1 MDLNTICKA
10 AVKAG
15 ASDIHLKAGAPPI
28 VRVDGHMQ
36 PLERQD
42 PLQADALGK
51 MAWNILSPSQ
61 RDRFKANLDIDLS
74 WTVSGLGR
82 FRVNVF
88 RQRHAIGMVL
98 RIIPD
103 KVKTIDELRLPKVIH
118 DIAKKP
124 RGLVLVTGITG
135 SGKSTT
141 LASIVEEINQNQ
153 ARHIV
158 TIEDPIEF
166 VFTDAKSLINQR
178 EVGADT
184 LNFANALRAAMR
196 QDPDVILVG
205 ELRDKETV
213 KIALSAAETG
223 HLVLSTLHTLD
234 AAETINRIVGFF
246 EPHHHKQV
254 RNQLGSVLQATLS
267 QRLIPTKFGGRVAA
281 VEVMRNTGVITD
293 CIIDPTRLTEIPDLM
308 ARNHNVY
315 GTQTFDQS
323 VLALLKDG
331 LIDKEQ
337 ALRSVNNPDDLEL
350 KLQGISSGAI

>member
-1 MDLNTICKA
+1 MDLATICKA

-15 ASDIHLKAGAPPI
+15 ASDIHLKAGVSPI
-28 VRVDGHMQ
+28 IRVDGHMTSLTGL
-36 PLERQD
+36 P

-61 RDRFKANLDIDLS
+61 RERFKGNLDIDLS

-82 FRVNVF
+82 FRVNIF
-88 RQRHAIGMVL
+88 RQRHAIGMVF

-103 KVKTIDELRLPKVIH
+103 KIKTIAELRLPKIIH
-118 DIAKKP
+118 EIAKQP

-141 LASIVEEINQNQ
+141 LASIVEEINRNE
-153 ARHIV
+153 ARHII

-178 EVGADT
+178 EVGVDT

-213 KIALSAAETG
+213 EIALSAAETG
-223 HLVLSTLHTLD
+223 HLVLSTLHTVD

-246 EPHHHKQV
+246 EPHHHRQI
-254 RNQLGSVLQATLS
+254 RTQLGSVLQATLS
-267 QRLIPTKFGGRVAA
+267 QRLIPTKLGGRVAA
-281 VEVMRNTGVITD
+281 VEVMRNTGVIKD
-293 CIIDPTRLTEIPDLM
+293 CILDPNRLTEIPDLM

-323 VLALLKDG
+323 VLALLNDG
-331 LIDKEQ
+331 LIDKDQ

-350 KLQGISSGAI
+350 KLQGIMSGAI

>member
-15 ASDIHLKAGAPPI
+15 ASDIHLRAGTLPFI
-28 VRVDGHMQ
+28 RVDGKML
-36 PLERQD
+36 PLEGHS
-42 PLQADALGK
+42 PLPADAVGK
-51 MAWNILSPSQ
+51 MAWNILSPTQ
-61 RDRFKANLDIDLS
+61 RDRFKENLDIDLS
-74 WTVSGLGR
+74 MTVRGLGR

-98 RIIPD
+98 RVIPD
-103 KVKTIDELRLPKVIH
+103 KVKTIDELRLPKIVH
-118 DIAKKP
+118 EIAKLP

-141 LASIVEEINQNQ
+141 LASIVEEINRKQ

-166 VFTDAKSLINQR
+166 VFTDARSLINQR

-184 LNFANALRAAMR
+184 LNFSNALRAAMR

-213 KIALSAAETG
+213 EIALSAAETG

-246 EPHHHKQV
+246 EPHHHKQI
-254 RNQLGSVLQATLS
+254 RNQLANVLQATLS
-267 QRLIPTKFGGRVAA
+267 QRLIPTKLGGRVAA
-281 VEVMRNTGVITD
+281 VEIMRNTGVITD
-293 CIIDPTRLTEIPDLM
+293 CIVDPSRLAEIPDLM
-308 ARNHNVY
+308 ARNHHVY

-323 VLALLKDG
+323 VLALLNDG

-350 KLQGISSGAI
+350 KLQGISSGST